1 MRDLWQSSLL
11 ARTVGNII
19 AITVLVGGLIMLVM
33 STVVARQTEAAAY
46 RRLSELLDTVES
58 TVRIACFV
66 GDEELATE
74 VARGL
79 LKSSEVMAIGINS
92 DKSELV
98 FLNRVAS
105 PTKKAGF
112 AANPLKRSIYSPFDN
127 GKIVGSITLQ
137 PDDQAIAALIGDAR
151 QQMVLQM
158 AMLILVVAIALTL
171 TVLRQVVQPIA
182 GLSRRLT
189 KLDPTSGERLA
200 APLSHEHNAFG
211 SLTRD
216 INALSAR
223 LVSTIETEQLLHRQH
238 EMDERKYRGIFENAE
253 SGIFIADH
261 RGDIESYNRSMSR
274 LTGLPEPAAAEDWQ
288 HSLTTLPWAEADHLA
303 RLIKGCVERN
313 LALTE
318 DLELCRPAAA
328 SRWLNIALTSI
339 GNNLVQGIVSDVT
352 ARRSAEVAAQ
362 RMAVT
367 DQLTGLANRLGFEE
381 RCAAA
386 IEARPEQTFALLM
399 IDLEG
404 FRQLNDALGFPAGDQ
419 VLIGLGARI
428 SSSVKS
434 SDWVARIG
442 GDEFAVVLSNVH
454 TPATLENI
462 CQRILDSLSERFSL
476 NGQEA
481 CLGASIGATFYPADG
496 SQLPTLLRNAE
507 LALNDARACGGK
519 IWRVF
524 DPKMIHA
531 AEHRHNLASDLRLAI
546 ERNELRLYY
555 QPIIDLK
562 NQHVVGAEA
571 LIRWFHPSQGMIPP
585 DNFIPLAEQTGLINE
600 IGEWCL
606 TTACRQLSEWLSVG
620 RNLYLTVNVSARQIP
635 DGLPPARI
643 SAIAASHGIAP
654 QRLGLEITEG
664 LLLGEAGGALNWLEA
679 IRAAGFRAYLDD
691 FGTGY
696 SSLSYLKRFRVD
708 TVKIDRAFIRDICEV
723 ASDRV
728 MVEAVVMM
736 ADSLQLSVV
745 AEGIENQAQLD
756 TLRCLGCTYGQ
767 GYHFSRPLP
776 DDQFLDQVDRINASL
791 APVCH
796 ASPTGTA
803 GKSS

>member
-1 MRDLWQSSLL
+1 MRDFWRRSLL

-19 AITVLVGGLIMLVM
+19 TITVLVGGLIMLVM
-33 STVVARQTEAAAY
+33 STVVARQTETAAY
-46 RRLSELLDTVES
+46 RRLGELLDTVES

-79 LKSSEVMAIGINS
+79 LKSSEVMAVGIRS
-92 DKSELV
+92 DKSQLV
-98 FLNRVAS
+98 FLNRTGS
-105 PTKKAGF
+105 PAKTAGF
-112 AANPLKRSIYSPFDN
+112 ATTPLQRSIYSPFDN
-127 GKIVGSITLQ
+127 SKIVGSITLQ
-137 PDDQAIAALIGDAR
+137 PDGQVIASMIGDAR
-151 QQMVLQM
+151 RQMVLQM
-158 AMLILVVAIALTL
+158 AMLILVVTIALTL

-189 KLDPTSGERLA
+189 RLDPTSGDRLA
-200 APLSHEHNAFG
+200 APLGHEHNAFG

-223 LVSTIETEQLLHRQH
+223 LVSTIETEQLLHHQH
-238 EMDERKYRGIFENAE
+238 EIDERKYRGIFENAE
-253 SGIFIADH
+253 SGIFIADQ
-261 RGDIESYNRSMSR
+261 RGDIESYNRSMAR
-274 LTGLPEPAAAEDWQ
+274 LTGLPLPGASDRQ
-288 HSLTTLPWAEADHLA
+288 HSLTTLPWAVPDQLVT
-303 RLIKGCVERN
+303 LIESCVERN
-313 LALTE
+313 LTLEE
-318 DLELCRPAAA
+318 DLELRRPAAA
-328 SRWLNIALTSI
+328 SRWLNIALTPI
-339 GNNLVQGIVSDVT
+339 GNHSVQGIVSDVT
-352 ARRSAEVAAQ
+352 ARRSAEIAAQ

-367 DQLTGLANRLGFEE
+367 DQLTGLANRQGFEDH
-381 RCAAA
+381 CATA
-386 IEARPEQTFALLM
+386 IDTHPEQAFALLM

-404 FRQLNDALGFPAGDQ
+404 FKQLNDALGFPAGDQ
-419 VLIGLGARI
+419 VLIGFGARI
-428 SSSVKS
+428 SSSIKA

-442 GDEFAVVLSNVH
+442 GDEFAVILSNVR
-454 TPATLENI
+454 TPATLESI
-462 CQRILDSLSERFSL
+462 CQRILDSLAERFSVS
-476 NGQEA
+476 GQET

-496 SQLPTLLRNAE
+496 TRLPTLLRNAE
-507 LALNDARACGGK
+507 LALNDARTSGGK
-519 IWRVF
+519 IWRLF
-524 DPKMIHA
+524 DPHMIHA
-531 AEHRHNLASDLRLAI
+531 AEQRHNLASDLRLAV

-562 NQHVVGAEA
+562 NQQVVGAEA

-600 IGEWCL
+600 IGEWCV
-606 TTACRQLSEWLSVG
+606 TTACRQLAEWLGAG

-654 QRLGLEITEG
+654 QRLGLEVTEG
-664 LLLGEAGGALNWLEA
+664 MLLGEGSGALSWLEA

-708 TVKIDRAFIRDICEV
+708 TVKIDRAFVRDMCEV

-728 MVEAVVMM
+728 MVEAIVMM

-756 TLRCLGCTYGQ
+756 TLRHLGCTYGQ

-776 DDQFLDQVDRINASL
+776 DDQFLAQVDRINTSL
-791 APVCH
+791 AQLSQATPGS
-796 ASPTGTA
+796 AT